1 MDKQRRTWRAAIYCS
16 AIMSSVAG
24 ASGEVQI
31 RYYSVSAAQSFLDAF
46 SVQLKLQSPS
56 SQTNSYAVDLS
67 VETPLQSLTG
77 RYTSGRHTVQVQA
90 RRQVDFVQKSA
101 NLSGN
106 LNYSYSPV
114 LEASGLA
121 LSSFSAFYAYNGSQS
136 PTQATTVHTGGL
148 NFGVRISDALS
159 GSLSGSGTLFDIKAG
174 TFSSN
179 QTSLMA
185 SGSLNYRKSSTTASI
200 NPSFTFADGK
210 TRWNVGLNA
219 RAALTGDLALSG
231 YTNLS
236 SSSPATTTADLDYDA
251 SKLLGQGTPKGKL
264 SVGAAVTLTS
274 PVFTVTGRVRTA
286 PIPNLTLGG
295 SVGYTPSTSAL
306 TYSADASGKL
316 GPMYLSA
323 NTSLSTA
330 PETAAAFSVSTS
342 ISAQAQ
348 PVYGSVSLG
357 YRRQGESQS
366 GYASGTFGYRQGSLD
381 LGTTLALNAFS
392 QGNLNT
398 GTSSAAGAW
407 QILGTADFT
416 AAYAVLKNI
425 DVTGS
430 VRYEQASTA
439 SSNHLRYGAGLRYR
453 F

>member
-1 MDKQRRTWRAAIYCS
+1 MIYCS
-16 AIMSSVAG
+16 AVMSSAAG
-24 ASGEVQI
+24 ASGEVQL
-31 RYYSVSAAQSFLDAF
+31 RYYSIGASQTFLDAF
-46 SVQLKLQSPS
+46 GLQFKLQSPS
-56 SQTNSYAVDLS
+56 TQTNSYAVDLS
-67 VETPLQSLTG
+67 VESPLQNLTA
-77 RYTSGRHTVQVQA
+77 RYSSGRHFVQVQA
-90 RRQVDFVQKSA
+90 RRQADPVLNSS

-114 LEASGLA
+114 LSASGLA
-121 LSSFSAFYAYNGSQS
+121 FSSFSAFYAYSGSQS
-136 PTQATTVHTGGL
+136 PTQATAVHTGGL
-148 NFGVRISDALS
+148 NFGVRISDTFS
-159 GSLSGSGTLFDIKAG
+159 GSLSGSGTLVDIKAG

-179 QTSLMA
+179 QTSLTA
-185 SGSLNYRKSSTTASI
+185 SGSLNYRQANTSASI
-200 NPSFTFADGK
+200 NPSLTFADGK
-210 TRWNVGLNA
+210 TRWNVGMNA
-219 RAALTGDLALSG
+219 RAALTGDLTLSG

-274 PVFTVTGRVRTA
+274 PVFTVTGRLRTA
-286 PIPNLTLGG
+286 LTPNLNLGG
-295 SVGYTPSTSAL
+295 SVGYTPSTTAL
-306 TYSADASGKL
+306 TYSADASGKV

-330 PETAAAFSVSTS
+330 PNTAAAFSVSTS

-381 LGTTLALNAFS
+381 VATTLALNATA
-392 QGNLNT
+392 QNT
-398 GTSSAAGAW
+398 VTTGAGTAAGTGGW
-407 QILGTADFT
+407 LVLGTADLT

-425 DVTGS
+425 DVSGS

-439 SSNHLRYGAGLRYR
+439 SPAHLRYGAGLRYR